1 MFYGLS
7 STWPVNPEAIV
18 VLCLLV
24 AVYLLRLGRMRM
36 QRKTVSAY
44 RIIAFFSGIILAAL
58 MLLTPVDTIGRTQL
72 FTIHIASIVV
82 LITVCSPLLLAG
94 CPTIVLQ
101 PLIELPVVKQ
111 LTRLLTR
118 PLLVSILFNV
128 NFLLWH
134 TPLIYD
140 AAMADPTLYHI
151 QMLSIFLL
159 SLLNWWPLIGS
170 VQELRRMSYPVQML
184 YAFVDGQPVD
194 IYAFVLVFCGVPLY
208 PHYVIP
214 EQFTLAAWNAVP
226 AQMGLTPFADQAAA
240 GALLLIPGLV
250 DLLVMTPLFFRWLK
264 QIEMRT
270 EAADRERQR
279 LAELE
284 EEEEDEWE
292 DEDEVPV
299 AEIKPQQSS

>member
-7 STWPVNPEAIV
+7 STWPVNPEAIG
-18 VLCLLV
+18 VLLLLV
-24 AVYLLRLGRMRM
+24 AAYLLRLGRMRM
-36 QRKTVSAY
+36 QQETVSAY

-58 MLLTPVDTIGRTQL
+58 MLLTPIDTIGRTQL
-72 FTIHIASIVV
+72 FTVHIAAIVI

-94 CPTIVLQ
+94 CPPIVLQ
-101 PLIELPVVKQ
+101 PLIELPVVKH
-111 LTRLLTR
+111 LMRLLTR

-264 QIEMRT
+264 QIELRT

-299 AEIKPQQSS
+299 VEIKQQPS

>member
-7 STWPVNPEAIV
+7 SAWPVNPEAVV
-18 VLCLLV
+18 VLLLLV
-24 AVYLLRLGRMRM
+24 ALYLLRLIRMRM
-36 QRKTVSAY
+36 QQKAVSTY
-44 RIIAFFSGIILAAL
+44 RVIAFFSGIILAAL
-58 MLLTPVDTIGRTQL
+58 MVLTPVDTIGRTQL
-72 FTIHIASIVV
+72 FTVHIAAIVV

-94 CPTIVLQ
+94 CPAVVLE
-101 PLIELPVVKQ
+101 PLVALPVVKH

-170 VQELRRMSYPVQML
+170 VQELRRMTYPVQML

-214 EQFTLAAWNAVP
+214 AEFAHAAWNAVP

-264 QIEMRT
+264 QIELRT

-279 LAELE
+279 LAEI

-292 DEDEVPV
+292 EEDEVPMV
-299 AEIKPQQSS
+299 EIKQSQSS

>member
-18 VLCLLV
+18 ILLLLV
-24 AVYLLRLGRMRM
+24 VFYLLRLGRMRM
-36 QRKTVSAY
+36 QQKTVSIY
-44 RIIAFFSGIILAAL
+44 RVLAFFSGIILAAL
-58 MLLTPVDTIGRTQL
+58 VLLTPVDTIGRTQL
-72 FTIHIASIVV
+72 FTVHIASLVV
-82 LITVCSPLLLAG
+82 LVTVCSPLLLAG
-94 CPTIVLQ
+94 CPAVVLE
-101 PLIELPVVKQ
+101 PLIESPIVKQ
-111 LTRLLTR
+111 FMRVLTR

-134 TPLIYD
+134 TPLIYN
-140 AAMADPTLYHI
+140 AAMADPALYHV

-194 IYAFVLVFCGVPLY
+194 IYAFVLVFCGVALY

-214 EQFTLAAWNAVP
+214 TEFALATWNAVP

-240 GALLLIPGLV
+240 GALLLVPGLV

-264 QIEMRT
+264 QIERRT
-270 EAADRERQR
+270 EAADQERQR

-292 DEDEVPV
+292 DEEELPI
-299 AEIKPQQSS
+299 AEIKPQ